1 MASERTFGHLPPAT
15 SPPVE
20 TRRQHKI
27 KGTAEIGDLQKRGCG
42 YPRDSCDHVLVFFF
56 LDSLG
61 LQPHLK
67 DT

>member
-42 YPRDSCDHVLVFFF
+42 FFF
-56 LDSLG
+56 LDSVG